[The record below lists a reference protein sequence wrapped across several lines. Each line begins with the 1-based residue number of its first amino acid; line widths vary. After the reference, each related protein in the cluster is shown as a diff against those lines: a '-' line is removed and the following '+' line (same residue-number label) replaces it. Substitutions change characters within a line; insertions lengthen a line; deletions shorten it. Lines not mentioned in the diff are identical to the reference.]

1 MGESEE
7 RREMVVILS
16 VLKFLL
22 LFVALLFLLFVL
34 LLLFFLLYPVSYSF
48 QGDKEKEEKDPNAS
62 FHLRFPGVHLL
73 ISYQNRKIRYSGKIL
88 FFTVCKGGGE

>member
-1 MGESEE
+1 
-7 RREMVVILS
+7 MVVILS

-48 QGDKEKEEKDPNAS
+48 QGDKE
-62 FHLRFPGVHLL
+62 RR
-73 ISYQNRKIRYSGKIL
+73 RKIRMPLFTFAFRECIFLSLIRIGRYAIAERFSSLRCGKEGRNERDSG
-88 FFTVCKGGGE
+88 GH

>member
-1 MGESEE
+1 
-7 RREMVVILS
+7 MVVILS

-48 QGDKEKEEKDPNAS
+48 QGDKEKEKNPNAS

-88 FFTVCKGGGE
+88 FFTVWKGGEE